1 MSLKLG
7 TLVAYLRA
15 DDTHLA
21 RGLAAMDG
29 KMRQAGQKAR
39 QYAPIVGAALAAG
52 IGAGFV
58 KGLDLEEAQAKLTN
72 QVGDPALAEKLGK
85 VAGQV
90 YTRGFGESAAENMDA
105 VQAVVSGKLA
115 SINDAGAVERMTVQ
129 VQAYAKTWGT
139 DVAQAAKYASTVL
152 GSGLV
157 KDAEEAMDLIT
168 VASSKVPRELREDVL
183 DAADE
188 YSQFFRTLGFSG
200 EQAFSLLVK
209 GAEKGMY
216 GIDKAG
222 DAIKEFTIRATDMSN
237 TSVNVYEALGLDAE
251 TMSNRILKGGTTAKK
266 AFDQI
271 VDGLL
276 SIEDP
281 TERANHAI
289 GLFGTPLEDLNV
301 ADIPEFLRS
310 LKGAE
315 GGLGDVSGAAQ
326 RAGETLEQTNKQ
338 KLEAFKRQVQSAL
351 IDKVGQAVPYLEK
364 VGKWALDNA
373 GTLLTIG
380 AVIGGLAVSIYA
392 VRGAIAAWNAITVI
406 WAALTKG
413 AIALQVA
420 WNIAMMASP
429 IGLVV
434 LAIIALVA
442 GIVLLWKNSE
452 DFRVFWTSVWNGIVD
467 WVMWAA
473 DKIVAGFWWLVD
485 ALVSGAKNWWALF
498 SNVWRKVGDLG
509 AAVWGWIS
517 DRGEKFMGWLR
528 GLPRKIGN
536 AAKGAFD
543 GWKWAF
549 RSAINW
555 IIGRW
560 NNLSFRIPGIS
571 VPGIGQIW
579 GGATIDTPNLPML
592 ANGGRIIRDGL
603 AVVGERGPE
612 LHHFKAGAAVQPLG
626 PGGRLGAAAMELLR
640 IVLTGEF
647 RIRGKDLV
655 LVLRE
660 TIADLGGDVQKTVGT
675 NR

>member
-1 MSLKLG
+1 MALKLG

-15 DDTHLA
+15 DDTHLS
-21 RGLAAMDG
+21 RGLAAVDG

-72 QVGDPALAEKLGK
+72 QVGDPALAEQLGK

-90 YTRGFGESAAENMDA
+90 YSRGFGESAAENMDA
-105 VQAVVSGKLA
+105 VQAVVSSKLA
-115 SINDAGAVERMTVQ
+115 NINDAGAVERMTVQ

-139 DVAQAAKYASTVL
+139 DVAQAAKYAGVVL

-157 KDAEEAMDLIT
+157 ADAEEAMDLIT

-200 EQAFSLLVK
+200 EQAFSILVK

-222 DAIKEFTIRATDMSN
+222 DAIKEFTLRATDMSKS
-237 TSVNVYEALGLDAE
+237 SVEAYESIGLDAE
-251 TMSNRILKGGTTAKK
+251 KMSNRILAGGKTAKG

-271 VDGLL
+271 VTGLL
-276 SIEDP
+276 GIKDP
-281 TERANHAI
+281 TEQANTAI
-289 GLFGTPLEDLNV
+289 ALFGTPIEDLNV
-301 ADIPEFLRS
+301 QDIPQFLKS
-310 LKGAE
+310 LKAGENA
-315 GGLGDVSGAAQ
+315 LGDVSGAAD
-326 RAGETLEQTNKQ
+326 RAGQTLEQTNKQ

-392 VRGAIAAWNAITVI
+392 VRGAIAAWNAVTVI
-406 WAALTKG
+406 WTAVTKVATAAQWL
-413 AIALQVA
+413 
-420 WNIAMMASP
+420 WNIAMAANP
-429 IGLVV
+429 IGLVIV
-434 LAIIALVA
+434 AIIALVA
-442 GIVLLWKNSE
+442 GIWLLWENSSAFR
-452 DFRVFWTSVWNGIVD
+452 DFWIMIWDAIVAA
-467 WVMWAA
+467 VMWAVDGVVFIA
-473 DKIVAGFWWLVD
+473 TWLWDKL
-485 ALVSGAKNWWALF
+485 STGAKAWWALF
-498 SNVWRKVGDLG
+498 SGVWRKAGELG
-509 AAVWGWIS
+509 RRMLDWII
-517 DRGEKFMGWLR
+517 DKAIAFNKFMT
-528 GLPRKIGN
+528 GLPGKMAGKLRSLFDPLKSGFKN
-536 AAKGAFD
+536 AL
-543 GWKWAF
+543 
-549 RSAINW
+549 NW

-560 NNLSFRIPGIS
+560 NNFSLTLGGGSIMGMSIPS
-571 VPGIGQIW
+571 V
-579 GGATIDTPNLPML
+579 TLNTPNIPYL

-612 LHHFKAGAAVQPLG
+612 LHHLKAGAAVQPLA
-626 PGGRLGAAAMELLR
+626 PGSRFGAAAAEFLR
-640 IVLTGEF
+640 ILLTGEF
-647 RIRGKDLV
+647 KIRGSDLV

-660 TIADLGGDVQKTVGT
+660 QVATKGGNVQQVIGS